1 MEEKDLNLK
10 EQSVEELFE
19 GMDGL
24 FKQMEEHDTSL
35 EETFILYNKGMEM
48 LKVCNEKID
57 AVEKK
62 ILILDENGEKH
73 EF

>member
-1 MEEKDLNLK
+1 MEEREIKVK
-10 EQSVEELFE
+10 EKSVEELFAD
-19 GMDGL
+19 MDAL
-24 FKQMEEHDTSL
+24 LKQMEESDISL
-35 EETFILYNKGMEM
+35 EQSFLLYNKGMEM
-48 LKVCNEKID
+48 LRMCNKKID

>member
-24 FKQMEEHDTSL
+24 LKQMEEQDTSL

-62 ILILDENGEKH
+62 SLILDENGEKH

>member
-24 FKQMEEHDTSL
+24 LKQMEEQDTSL

>member
-24 FKQMEEHDTSL
+24 LKQMEEQDTSL
-35 EETFILYNKGMEM
+35 EETFILYNKGIEM

>member
-24 FKQMEEHDTSL
+24 LKQMEEQDTSL
-35 EETFILYNKGMEM
+35 EETFILYNKGMGM

>member
-24 FKQMEEHDTSL
+24 LKQMEEHDTSL

>member
-24 FKQMEEHDTSL
+24 LKQMEEQDTSL

-48 LKVCNEKID
+48 LKVCNEKLD

>member
-24 FKQMEEHDTSL
+24 LKLMEEQDTSL
-35 EETFILYNKGMEM
+35 EESFILYNKGMEM

>member
-19 GMDGL
+19 GMLGL
-24 FKQMEEHDTSL
+24 LKQMEEQDTSL